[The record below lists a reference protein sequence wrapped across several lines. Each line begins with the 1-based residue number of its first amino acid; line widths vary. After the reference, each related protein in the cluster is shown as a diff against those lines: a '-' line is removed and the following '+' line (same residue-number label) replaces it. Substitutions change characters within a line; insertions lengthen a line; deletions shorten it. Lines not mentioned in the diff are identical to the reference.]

1 MKNNENTKLN
11 KYIRDMKKRNGDI
24 EENEEVNKNNSK
36 GKNIGKSEENSK
48 HNIKGQKRLYKL
60 KKQNN
65 INFEYDMD
73 K

>member
-11 KYIRDMKKRNGDI
+11 KYIVDMRKRNGDY
-24 EENEEVNKNNSK
+24 EDNEDNKNKNSSK
-36 GKNIGKSEENSK
+36 GRKTSEEGNK
-48 HNIKGQKRLYKL
+48 YNIKGQKRLYKL